1 MYMFYSKKKKPKIY
15 DSQAK
20 CQTFINGVKENSYK
34 SYHVMDEIKIT
45 YNLFTKHTKKK
56 NNKCSSMELEIHD
69 NAPNYQSTNKTFMSV
84 LAHVLS

>member
-56 NNKCSSMELEIHD
+56 IT
-69 NAPNYQSTNKTFMSV
+69 NALQWNWKFMTMH
-84 LAHVLS
+84 LIIKAQIKHL